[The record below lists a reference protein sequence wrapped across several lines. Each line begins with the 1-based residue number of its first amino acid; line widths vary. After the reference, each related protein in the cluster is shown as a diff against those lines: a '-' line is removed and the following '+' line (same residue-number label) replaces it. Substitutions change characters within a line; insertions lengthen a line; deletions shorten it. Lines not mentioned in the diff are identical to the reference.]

1 MHTTMNLT
9 PEQVHAAGHAR
20 MARIQAQM
28 AEVRKRLDFSGTEA
42 EFASHMRQQ
51 PGAVAASSDDI
62 GERMRKHKDEVEK
75 RFDEFFAQ
83 RSDSDYDLERLPE
96 ALESGMTWTSEDH
109 TSELQSLMRTTYAV

>member
-1 MHTTMNLT
+1 
-9 PEQVHAAGHAR
+9 
-20 MARIQAQM
+20 
-28 AEVRKRLDFSGTEA
+28 
-42 EFASHMRQQ
+42 MRQQ

-96 ALESGMTWTSEDH
+96 ALESGMTWGYYSRPGGNEKRGIYYYNGSKLD
-109 TSELQSLMRTTYAV
+109 SQAVIAAADRKSTRLNSSH